1 LTPSWLFQFNNKLLY
16 SGKQKTHVSVLAI
29 NNEPAARHIYGDKIS
44 NNILAF
50 GESNKIN
57 NAWLKTPYK
66 ILIMS
71 LSWFF
76 FSKFVNFFSI
86 K

>member
-1 LTPSWLFQFNNKLLY
+1 MF
-16 SGKQKTHVSVLAI
+16 SVLAI

-57 NAWLKTPYK
+57 NAWFKTPYK
-66 ILIMS
+66 NLA
-71 LSWFF
+71 W
-76 FSKFVNFFSI
+76 N
-86 K
+86 